1 MASVLKVDK
10 LDPQSGTALEIGT
23 SGDTLNVPSG
33 VTLDINSGATLDAT
47 GATVTG
53 AIGKVLQVVANQLN
67 ASGYTTDVQAW
78 IAIVDMDVAITPSA
92 TSSKVLVS
100 FNCGGYSVLDN
111 QAIQIRIKRDTTIVR
126 ECGRWAYQR
135 SDDYTSL
142 PISITYLDSP
152 STTSEVTYTIE
163 MYVDAGSLH
172 INRDGDTNGGV
183 TIAQEIGA

>member
-1 MASVLKVDK
+1 MASTIQVDK
-10 LDPQSGTALEIGT
+10 IQDTGGNTILSSNSTGTFTYVSGTGM
-23 SGDTLNVPSG
+23 
-33 VTLDINSGATLDAT
+33 
-47 GATVTG
+47 
-53 AIGKVLQVVANQLN
+53 GKVLQVVANQLN
-67 ASGYTTDVQAW
+67 ASGYTTVVQAW
-78 IAIVDMDVAITPSA
+78 IAIVDMDVTITPSA
-92 TSSKVLVS
+92 TTSKVLVN

-135 SDDYTSL
+135 NDDYTSL

-172 INRDGDTNGGV
+172 INRSGVTDGGV